1 MFTSRSSSGCSC
13 LLGPL
18 LGLGLS
24 MAGTFQTLPW
34 WGNGVYLMW
43 KEYGPQSIIFCFVL
57 VKMWW
62 IKTTPDLLLGDVE
75 VRRLVHLKIL
85 GDYGSKGENAKTLT
99 KQKER
104 NWPDQAFRP
113 SIYQVGPGYT
123 DKISNNV
130 NSETWLSLINPCS
143 KDNIISKKQDQNVYG
158 L

>member
-1 MFTSRSSSGCSC
+1 MFALFTIFNAHNVYKQKFVGMLVPFGASAGAGSFNGWNLPNFAVVRKWCTS
-13 LLGPL
+13 
-18 LGLGLS
+18 
-24 MAGTFQTLPW
+24 
-34 WGNGVYLMW
+34 GVT
-43 KEYGPQSIIFCFVL
+43 I
-57 VKMWW
+57 
-62 IKTTPDLLLGDVE
+62 PDLLLGDVE

-113 SIYQVGPGYT
+113 AIYQVGPGYT

-130 NSETWLSLINPCS
+130 NPQTWLSLINPCS